1 MTGAIAF
8 IQRHDLGDQLAG
20 ARLVGHRLE
29 ASITL
34 DQQASEAGPL
44 VQASQLA
51 DWMQRRL
58 AESSHGSRIRAL
70 VLDPE
75 GGLCG
80 WVRPQ
85 GLSNHG
91 AGELLRRSGG
101 GLLLGHRDD
110 LEGDQEP
117 TSFHPGVDTPGAGSV
132 QLLTPPAAGR
142 GKSAA
147 APGSERIAAVAQRDA
162 CVRLLLDE
170 LDARGIKPVATLSL
184 WHALARAYDP
194 QRSAPSDGDALAD
207 DATRLTAIVLA
218 EPHGRVSWA
227 WSAGGELVACGQS
240 RAAVSQGAL
249 VLDGRLAGRLNADW
263 LTWSSQLA
271 AVPARLICV
280 LPDGADASGF
290 AHTLAGAWPD
300 VATDAFAVADPLGDA
315 LGRLDEQAQ
324 LPASAVTDP
333 QQTLVDATTR
343 PTRAHRAISWWL
355 AAILAGVAIVA
366 GYFAYGLH
374 AAAGE
379 ARAGIDELRDSQ
391 LNAYR
396 KHAAAP
402 ASGSR
407 AVFNLEQLRM
417 RLEREMTAP
426 ASTAPKPILRAVD
439 DLMLVLPS
447 VAGGEINLRSLVVN
461 DVALTMTAMVPDTAG
476 YDELRTVV
484 SSVEGF
490 GNWNFT
496 PTARG
501 EGLEVTAS
509 ATWALT
515 QEGS

>member
-1 MTGAIAF
+1 MSGAIAY

-29 ASITL
+29 AAITL
-34 DQQASEAGPL
+34 DQQASESGPA
-44 VQASQLA
+44 VQAAQLA
-51 DWMQRRL
+51 DWIQRRL
-58 AESSHGSRIRAL
+58 AESSHGSRIRTL

-110 LEGDQEP
+110 LEGEQEQS
-117 TSFHPGVDTPGAGSV
+117 SFHPGVDTPGAGSV
-132 QLLTPPAAGR
+132 QLLMPPAGR
-142 GKSAA
+142 KSAA
-147 APGSERIAAVAQRDA
+147 APADERIAAVAQRDA

-170 LDARGIKPVATLSL
+170 LDARGIKPHATLSL

-194 QRSAPSDGDALAD
+194 SQRAAADDGVIAD

-227 WSAGGELVACGQS
+227 WSAGGELLACGQS
-240 RAAVSQGAL
+240 RTAL
-249 VLDGRLAGRLNADW
+249 VSGSPLLDAHLAGRLNADW
-263 LTWSSQLA
+263 LTWSAQLA

-290 AHTLAGAWPD
+290 AQTLAAAWPD

-324 LPASAVTDP
+324 LSASLVGDP
-333 QQTLVDATTR
+333 RQTLVDATTR
-343 PTRAHRAISWWL
+343 PTRAHRAMAWWL

-366 GYFAYGLH
+366 GFFAYGLH
-374 AAAGE
+374 AAAGQ
-379 ARAGIDELRDSQ
+379 ARAGIDGLRAAQ
-391 LNAYR
+391 LEAYR
-396 KHAAAP
+396 LHAAAP

-407 AVFNLEQLRM
+407 AVMNLEQLRV
-417 RLEREMTAP
+417 RLEREMVAP
-426 ASTAPKPILRAVD
+426 ESTEAKPVLRAID

-447 VAGGEINLRSLVVN
+447 VAGGEVTLRSLLVN
-461 DVALTMTAMVPDTAG
+461 DLALTMTVTVPDTAG
-476 YDELRTVV
+476 YDELRTIV

-490 GNWNFT
+490 GSWNYT
-496 PTARG
+496 PAARG
-501 EGLEVTAS
+501 ESLEVTAS